1 MELELTQ
8 EDRARITDSTHQ
20 IQAADETL
28 THVDPRKIPRFNE
41 IRKCL
46 RNADQTLRGVLRS
59 IGKRINKP
67 ERDRSA

>member
-8 EDRARITDSTHQ
+8 EDRARIIDSTHQ

-28 THVDPRKIPRFNE
+28 THVDPRKIPRSAE

-46 RNADQTLRGVLRS
+46 RNADQTLRGVLRP
-59 IGKRINKP
+59 IGKRINQP
-67 ERDRSA
+67 ERDRST